1 MDFSAINNLK
11 LKAAFN
17 DVLAFSKV
25 QNNEDFLEELFED
38 DNRGII
44 YVCDCEDLGHSKFI
58 KNTKGIG
65 NNKIFTITNLPHQDV
80 FLWHIDGVVFA
91 KNEKCDCA
99 VLTNKELVFIEFKT
113 NAVLKS
119 DESREENHRKACNQL
134 LNTISEV
141 QIRCQNV
148 GVDLL
153 KKVTV
158 EAYAVFN
165 NTIPRCSATQK
176 RYSAD
181 FLSKSGGIKLKFD
194 NSKKLK

>member
-17 DVLAFSKV
+17 DVLAFSKA
-25 QNNEDFLEELFED
+25 QNNDDFLNELFEN
-38 DNRGII
+38 DNRGTI

-58 KNTKGIG
+58 IDTKGIG
-65 NNKIFTITNLPHQDV
+65 NNKIFTITNPLHQDV

-99 VLTNKELVFIEFKT
+99 VLTNKELFFIEFKT

-119 DESREENHRKACNQL
+119 NESREENHRKACNQL

-141 QIRCQNV
+141 QTRCQNV

-153 KKVTV
+153 KTV
-158 EAYAVFN
+158 AIEAYAVFN

-176 RYSAD
+176 RYSAY
-181 FLSKSGGIKLKFD
+181 FLSKSRGIKLKFD

>member
-1 MDFSAINNLK
+1 M
-11 LKAAFN
+11 
-17 DVLAFSKV
+17 
-25 QNNEDFLEELFED
+25 LET
-38 DNRGII
+38 IS
-44 YVCDCEDLGHSKFI
+44 LGHTPFDCKKNKK
-58 KNTKGIG
+58 KNTCGEGGISPFYSIHHLVYVILSIAR
-65 NNKIFTITNLPHQDV
+65 NPSHQDV
-80 FLWHIDGVVFA
+80 FLWHIDRFVFS

-99 VLTNKELVFIEFKT
+99 ILTNKELVFIEFKT

-134 LNTISEV
+134 LNTITEV
-141 QIRCQNV
+141 QVRCQNV

-153 KKVTV
+153 QMVAV

-181 FLSKSGGIKLKFD
+181 FLFKSRGIKLKFK

>member
-1 MDFSAINNLK
+1 M
-11 LKAAFN
+11 
-17 DVLAFSKV
+17 AFSKA
-25 QNNEDFLEELFED
+25 QNNDDFLNELFEN
-38 DNRGII
+38 DNRGTI

-58 KNTKGIG
+58 IDTKGIG
-65 NNKIFTITNLPHQDV
+65 NNKIFTITNPLHQDV

-99 VLTNKELVFIEFKT
+99 VLTNKELFFIEFKT

-119 DESREENHRKACNQL
+119 NESREENHRKACNQL

-141 QIRCQNV
+141 QTRCQNV

-153 KKVTV
+153 KTV
-158 EAYAVFN
+158 AIEAYAVFN

-176 RYSAD
+176 RYSAY
-181 FLSKSGGIKLKFD
+181 FLSKSRGIKLKFD